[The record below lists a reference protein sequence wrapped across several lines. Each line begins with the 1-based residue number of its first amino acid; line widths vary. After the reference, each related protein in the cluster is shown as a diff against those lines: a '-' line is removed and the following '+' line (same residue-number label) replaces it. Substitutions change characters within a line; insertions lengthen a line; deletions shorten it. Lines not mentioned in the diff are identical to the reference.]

1 MTIYDA
7 LEKDHEKIES
17 LLDQLVS
24 SAQSDSDEWKSL
36 IDRIA
41 DELVPHSRAE
51 EALFY
56 NPIRESVHGKSLIAH
71 SYAEHAKA
79 ESELRSLQS
88 RDEVDAEWTE
98 LAKRLRDD
106 LVHHVETEETEVF
119 EAAKKVFSEDDADQ
133 IGEAFDALKSIV
145 RKQTFVGPNYDLV
158 VELVPKRMRDG
169 IKTQLSQL
177 KKSA

>member
-36 IDRIA
+36 VDRIA
-41 DELVPHSRAE
+41 DELVPHARAE

-56 NPIRESVHGKSLIAH
+56 NPIRDSAQGKSLISH
-71 SYAEHAKA
+71 SYAEHARA
-79 ESELRSLQS
+79 ESELRSLQARES
-88 RDEVDAEWTE
+88 VDAEWTR
-98 LAKRLRDD
+98 LAKKLRDD
-106 LVHHVETEETEVF
+106 LLRHVETEETEVF
-119 EAAKKVFSEDDADQ
+119 DVAKKIFSENDAIQ

-145 RKQTFVGPNYDLV
+145 RKQTFVGPGYDLV
-158 VELVPKRMRDG
+158 VDLVPKRMREG